1 MANADMFMDQKIK
14 EMESLQRILNG
25 RTISLNQNIDEVKTQ
40 LNSWDDAGILEYFA
54 LEFHKL
60 A

>member
-40 LNSWDDAGILEYFA
+40 LNS
-54 LEFHKL
+54 
-60 A
+60 